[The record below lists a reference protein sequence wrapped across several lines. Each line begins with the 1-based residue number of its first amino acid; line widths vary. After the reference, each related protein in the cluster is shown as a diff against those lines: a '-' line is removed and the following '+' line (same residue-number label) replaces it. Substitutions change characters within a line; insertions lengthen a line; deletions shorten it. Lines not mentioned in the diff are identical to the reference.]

1 MELHVWLHQ
10 PGLYTTATCL
20 SDDTHTHTP
29 ASILIHPR
37 ALSAGR
43 DCATAFKSLMELI
56 HQIVLKP
63 SADRKAKLP
72 AFSKDVANGVGEVVH
87 VAEIL
92 KGLFSAGTSVGVARC
107 VNVHVCKHKRCCC

>member
-1 MELHVWLHQ
+1 MCMASHGAMAASAR
-10 PGLYTTATCL
+10 PLYHRS
-20 SDDTHTHTP
+20 SDDTPTP
-29 ASILIHPR
+29 ASIPTHPR

-72 AFSKDVANGVGEVVH
+72 SFSREVANGVGEVVQ

-92 KGLFSAGTSVGVARC
+92 KGLFSAGTSVCVARC
-107 VNVHVCKHKRCCC
+107 VNVRC